1 MRAEEQQEADRGDLR
16 RKAEGE
22 RCLGSSQL
30 SPCVEA
36 RSGSAPFPPS
46 TPPPPPPPMPPP
58 QPRTVSPPC
67 AARARRG
74 LSGETPPFRVSAF
87 LLVSLFFFL
96 LCPAAV
102 PATAARPQEQRMG
115 RVVEHHAGDS
125 GGLHASSAAAIG
137 VDHKDSSHSHN
148 HPIEHSRPSAKP
160 ASRQLA
166 LMPGIAKLYA
176 LGPRGRLHRVA
187 VWRP

>member
-1 MRAEEQQEADRGDLR
+1 
-16 RKAEGE
+16 
-22 RCLGSSQL
+22 
-30 SPCVEA
+30 
-36 RSGSAPFPPS
+36 
-46 TPPPPPPPMPPP
+46 MPPP

-74 LSGETPPFRVSAF
+74 LGRETPPFRVSAF

-102 PATAARPQEQRMG
+102 PATGARPQGQRMG
-115 RVVEHHAGDS
+115 RDVGHHADGS

-148 HPIEHSRPSAKP
+148 HPIEHRRPSAKP

-166 LMPGIAKLYA
+166 LMPGIHQLYA
-176 LGPRGRLHRVA
+176 LDPADGSIVWQFGDPENSDFMAAPAWVDGRIFVNDYFTVRALDPA
-187 VWRP
+187 VSGGGWGSMGC

>member
-1 MRAEEQQEADRGDLR
+1 
-16 RKAEGE
+16 
-22 RCLGSSQL
+22 
-30 SPCVEA
+30 
-36 RSGSAPFPPS
+36 
-46 TPPPPPPPMPPP
+46 MPPP
-58 QPRTVSPPC
+58 QPRPVSPPC

-102 PATAARPQEQRMG
+102 PATAARTQAQRMG
-115 RVVEHHAGDS
+115 RDVGHHADGS
-125 GGLHASSAAAIG
+125 GGLHAPAATAIG

-148 HPIEHSRPSAKP
+148 HPMKHRRPSAKP

-166 LMPGIAKLYA
+166 LMPGIHQLYA
-176 LGPRGRLHRVA
+176 LDPADGSI
-187 VWRP
+187 VWQFGDPENSDFMAAWTAASSSTTISPCARSTRR

>member
-1 MRAEEQQEADRGDLR
+1 
-16 RKAEGE
+16 
-22 RCLGSSQL
+22 
-30 SPCVEA
+30 
-36 RSGSAPFPPS
+36 
-46 TPPPPPPPMPPP
+46 
-58 QPRTVSPPC
+58 
-67 AARARRG
+67 
-74 LSGETPPFRVSAF
+74 
-87 LLVSLFFFL
+87 
-96 LCPAAV
+96 
-102 PATAARPQEQRMG
+102 MG

-176 LGPRGRLHRVA
+176 LDPADGTIVWQFGDPENSDFMAAPAWVDGRIFVNDYFTVRALDPA
-187 VWRP
+187 VSGGGWGSMGC